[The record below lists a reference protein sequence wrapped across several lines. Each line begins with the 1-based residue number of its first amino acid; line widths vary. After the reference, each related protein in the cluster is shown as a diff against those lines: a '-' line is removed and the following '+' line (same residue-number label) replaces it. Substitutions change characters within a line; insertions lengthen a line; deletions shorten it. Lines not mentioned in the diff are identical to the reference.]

1 LDKHAIDVDTAE
13 TLAGVVRLLRTG
25 SSTGLGGH
33 RSRRGWIENLRQAD
47 GNVRNK
53 PANASHD
60 AVHPPKQLG
69 LERIARLLAS
79 LVRVRVDQ
87 PADQHFAHGPRIG
100 GASSQ
105 TRRCPRTGRKRC
117 QRAST
122 IASATSADPSVCSV
136 QAPLTDRSV
145 NACQPPIALGAAT
158 EGCWFELGPG
168 GDVALLYEER
178 VSSAL
183 VTVDVRLLGGNM
195 RPDRTATRWHRRGQP
210 GGRIHWRARGLL
222 LELS

>member
-1 LDKHAIDVDTAE
+1 MRCLIEVD
-13 TLAGVVRLLRTG
+13 GRG
-25 SSTGLGGH
+25 S
-33 RSRRGWIENLRQAD
+33 
-47 GNVRNK
+47 
-53 PANASHD
+53 
-60 AVHPPKQLG
+60 
-69 LERIARLLAS
+69 LERDPNPTS
-79 LVRVRVDQ
+79 GVRVDQ

-122 IASATSADPSVCSV
+122 IASATSADPSVCPV

-168 GDVALLYEER
+168 GDVALLYEGR

>member
-1 LDKHAIDVDTAE
+1 
-13 TLAGVVRLLRTG
+13 
-25 SSTGLGGH
+25 
-33 RSRRGWIENLRQAD
+33 
-47 GNVRNK
+47 
-53 PANASHD
+53 
-60 AVHPPKQLG
+60 
-69 LERIARLLAS
+69 

-145 NACQPPIALGAAT
+145 NACQPPIALG
-158 EGCWFELGPG
+158 
-168 GDVALLYEER
+168 
-178 VSSAL
+178 
-183 VTVDVRLLGGNM
+183 GGN
-195 RPDRTATRWHRRGQP
+195 G
-210 GGRIHWRARGLL
+210 GLL
-222 LELS
+222 VRVGPRGRCCPALRRKGQLSSGHRGRSPSWGQHATGSNCHPLAPTRPAWRSDPLARPRLAPRAELSGDDGERRQTVAPLSAECVHKQRRALAQ